1 MIVKLLTEHHLEFV
15 SLKGGYRGSSESTH
29 VKMPHCSKSHAMTHF
44 YNSVSDAANSLNL
57 PTLVSFVDFYN
68 ATLDNLDL
76 MQEYAAWQ
84 DPTSAGG

>member
-1 MIVKLLTEHHLEFV
+1 MSPTLDLRILGLKLKYQVFGLL
-15 SLKGGYRGSSESTH
+15 Y
-29 VKMPHCSKSHAMTHF
+29 F